1 MPQRTPEYWWHAIG
15 SSSFLE
21 YAFLR
26 WVLAPAVSNDINVC
40 ITAQR
45 EIEVGDRRYSI
56 DYEIRG
62 AEQVLAIEL
71 DGFEFHSSRK
81 AFSYDRLRQ
90 NDLHATG
97 CTVVRFSYDSIRSE
111 TERCVSQLQSLLALD
126 PKLRLSTGS
135 QNRKAR
141 YERKSADG
149 A

>member
-26 WVLAPAVSNDINVC
+26 WVLAPAVRNDIIVC

-71 DGFEFHSSRK
+71 DG
-81 AFSYDRLRQ
+81 
-90 NDLHATG
+90 
-97 CTVVRFSYDSIRSE
+97 
-111 TERCVSQLQSLLALD
+111 
-126 PKLRLSTGS
+126 
-135 QNRKAR
+135 
-141 YERKSADG
+141 
-149 A
+149 